1 MRQRNKELIL
11 FQALSMVLFL
21 IAGQWSDPCLGAE
34 APGASA
40 QDAPSTNSG
49 KEQTTKEQTA
59 KERTAKEQAAKE
71 QTAKEQTAKE
81 QTAKGQATK
90 EHAPKGHVAKVQP
103 AKGAANPTAA
113 RAQAAADAAKS
124 ATVTTTTSNAQAAKG
139 YFQKQ
144 RARREF
150 VQQLNDPDHKFNNG
164 LSYWIELT
172 RAGKVYRCNN
182 KVKFKSGDEIR
193 FHVVTNADGFA
204 YILLKKGSSGGHR
217 LLFPDEETG
226 IDNHILKGHD
236 YVIPTEAA
244 LAFDN
249 QKGAEIVGLL
259 FSRTKLSPEQYMNI
273 PTLTC
278 FVSARE
284 DGSKDLVPT
293 RMQLSW
299 DDPDPV
305 IIPGEVTS
313 GGAPQVVSFSA
324 DQDMKVDINSSRQD
338 LRVHLKD
345 KSFVYVV
352 DSNPDAILSLE
363 VALQH
368 D

>member
-1 MRQRNKELIL
+1 MSQRNKELRSVA
-11 FQALSMVLFL
+11 ALLMVLFL
-21 IAGQWSDPCLGAE
+21 SNGQWAQ
-34 APGASA
+34 PGLAADTTSVLPDDKVA
-40 QDAPSTNSG
+40 ATST
-49 KEQTTKEQTA
+49 KP
-59 KERTAKEQAAKE
+59 
-71 QTAKEQTAKE
+71 
-81 QTAKGQATK
+81 QTAKGHAVK
-90 EHAPKGHVAKVQP
+90 EHATKGQSAKD
-103 AKGAANPTAA
+103 AANPTAA
-113 RAQAAADAAKS
+113 RAQAAADAAT
-124 ATVTTTTSNAQAAKG
+124 ATATTTTNNAQAAKG
-139 YFQKQ
+139 YFQRQ

-204 YILLKKGSSGGHR
+204 YILLKKGSSGGHK

-259 FSRTKLSPEQYMNI
+259 FSRTKLKPEQYMNI

-278 FVSARE
+278 FVSAHQ

-305 IIPGEVTS
+305 IIPGEVAS
-313 GGAPQVVSFSA
+313 AGAPQVVSFSA

>member
-1 MRQRNKELIL
+1 MLHQNKESRLTWALTLALL
-11 FQALSMVLFL
+11 FG
-21 IAGQWSDPCLGAE
+21 AGPFSLAGTATE
-34 APGASA
+34 AVKTVGT
-40 QDAPSTNSG
+40 STG
-49 KEQTTKEQTA
+49 
-59 KERTAKEQAAKE
+59 
-71 QTAKEQTAKE
+71 
-81 QTAKGQATK
+81 
-90 EHAPKGHVAKVQP
+90 
-103 AKGAANPTAA
+103 A
-113 RAQAAADAAKS
+113 RAKAAADAAKGAS
-124 ATVTTTTSNAQAAKG
+124 AKTTTSNAQEAKG

-150 VQQLNDPDHKFNNG
+150 IQQLNDPDHKINNG

-172 RAGKVYRCNN
+172 RAGKSYRCNN

-193 FHVVTNADGFA
+193 FHVVTNTDGYA

-226 IDNHILKGHD
+226 IDNHILKAHD

-259 FSRTKLSPEQYMNI
+259 FSRTKLNPDQYMNI

-278 FVSARE
+278 FVSAKQ

-305 IIPGEVTS
+305 IIPGEVVNT
-313 GGAPQVVSFSA
+313 GAPQVVSFSA
-324 DQDMKVDINSSRQD
+324 DQDVKVDINSSREE
-338 LRVHLKD
+338 LRVHIKD

-352 DSNPDAILSLE
+352 DSSPDSILSLE

>member
-1 MRQRNKELIL
+1 MRQRNKELKL
-11 FQALSMVLFL
+11 LPALSMVLFL
-21 IAGQWSDPCLGAE
+21 SAGQWAYPCLGIE
-34 APGASA
+34 AASA
-40 QDAPSTNSG
+40 PTEDAA
-49 KEQTTKEQTA
+49 TTKAVKQ
-59 KERTAKEQAAKE
+59 
-71 QTAKEQTAKE
+71 
-81 QTAKGQATK
+81 QTAKGHAAK
-90 EHAPKGHVAKVQP
+90 EHAAKAQP
-103 AKGAANPTAA
+103 DKGAVNSTAV
-113 RAQAAADAAKS
+113 RAQAAADAAQS
-124 ATVTTTTSNAQAAKG
+124 ASVSTTTSNAQAAKG

-193 FHVVTNADGFA
+193 FHVVTNADGYA
-204 YILLKKGSSGGHR
+204 YILLKKGSSGGHK

-278 FVSARE
+278 FVSARQ
-284 DGSKDLVPT
+284 DGAKDLVPT

-305 IIPGEVTS
+305 IIPGEVVNS
-313 GGAPQVVSFSA
+313 GAPQVVSFSA
-324 DQDMKVDINSSRQD
+324 DQDMKVDINSSGQD
-338 LRVHLKD
+338 LHVHLKD

>member
-1 MRQRNKELIL
+1 MGRIRELKL
-11 FQALSMVLFL
+11 PALYMVLSL
-21 IAGQWSDPCLGAE
+21 C
-34 APGASA
+34 
-40 QDAPSTNSG
+40 
-49 KEQTTKEQTA
+49 TTQSVWMGL
-59 KERTAKEQAAKE
+59 Q
-71 QTAKEQTAKE
+71 
-81 QTAKGQATK
+81 
-90 EHAPKGHVAKVQP
+90 
-103 AKGAANPTAA
+103 
-113 RAQAAADAAKS
+113 AQAASTSQQEEAAPHKGKITKKSAKAPPASTASVAQPTSTASAAQPADAAT
-124 ATVTTTTSNAQAAKG
+124 AVSNAQAARG

-150 VQQLNDPDHKFNNG
+150 LQQLNDPDRKINNG

-172 RAGKVYRCNN
+172 RGGKTYRCNN
-182 KVKFKSGDEIR
+182 KVKFRSGDEIR
-193 FHVVTNADGFA
+193 FHVVTNCDGYA

-217 LLFPDEETG
+217 LLFPEEDTG
-226 IDNHILKGHD
+226 VDNHILKAHD

-249 QKGAEIVGLL
+249 QKGTEIVGLL
-259 FSRTKLSPEQYMNI
+259 FSRTKLRPDQYMNV

-278 FVSARE
+278 FVSPHQ
-284 DGSKDLVPT
+284 DGAKDLVPT

-305 IIPGEVTS
+305 IIPGETVNT
-313 GGAPQVVSFSA
+313 GAPQVVSFSA
-324 DQDMKVDINSSRQD
+324 DQDLKVDINSSRDD

-352 DSNPDAILSLE
+352 DSSPDSILSLE